1 MSKPKWEDVAIAG
14 VLPYVVR
21 GRNGEE
27 RVGLM
32 VSEKIL
38 EVLRAHLPGCIR
50 PSRAWNDAYGRPPLT
65 KT

>member
-38 EVLRAHLPGCIR
+38 EVLRA
-50 PSRAWNDAYGRPPLT
+50 YGRPPLT